1 MKRNETENNRSTS
14 KAPRYA
20 ALAAALLAAALAGC
34 ATTSSLDSEHLARYE
49 MPIDGGTGA

>member
-1 MKRNETENNRSTS
+1 MKRNETENNRSS

-34 ATTSSLDSEHLARYE
+34 ATTSSIGDDNLAHYE
-49 MPIDGGTGA
+49 IPTDRGTGA

>member
-1 MKRNETENNRSTS
+1 MKRNETENNRPT

-34 ATTSSLDSEHLARYE
+34 ATTSSIGDDHLANYE

>member
-1 MKRNETENNRSTS
+1 MKRNETENNRSSS

-34 ATTSSLDSEHLARYE
+34 ATTSPIGDDNLAHYE
-49 MPIDGGTGA
+49 MPIDRGTGA